1 MRRFIENITERK
13 LILEQLVAILI
24 NEKTQNVP
32 LILYGCGL
40 WAKQQYR
47 ILVESG
53 VDFDC
58 VAVDECYLSN
68 ARFEHYQVES
78 LKSALQKFPGANI
91 WLGFNLDRKSFQ
103 DIEYKIRTSVD
114 LNVGKIFGC
123 DCALYGNFIKH
134 NYPYSVIFE
143 NSEKFD
149 WLYQRLSDEKSKL
162 AMLSYFNQRISG
174 DYKYCEIGYDPNHY
188 FAKDIVTLSSKE
200 VFIDCGA
207 FVGDTIDSL
216 IAIQKPKKVF
226 AFEPENKNFQKLC
239 KKYGNDSSIVC
250 LNKGAYNSE
259 TTLCFSSGI
268 ADASKISQNG
278 NTQIEVTT
286 IDSLMQCYDSSATF
300 IKMDIEGAELAA
312 LQGAERTIKNNHP
325 KLAISVYHKFED
337 LLQIPQYIAKLDSS
351 YKFYLRRHS
360 HLVHELVLYAI

>member
-1 MRRFIENITERK
+1 MKFIEGLKTCKPIIQEYALFLSTCDK
-13 LILEQLVAILI
+13 PIL
-24 NEKTQNVP
+24 
-32 LILYGCGL
+32 LYGAGV

-47 ILVESG
+47 MLEALG
-53 VDFDC
+53 VQFS
-58 VAVDECYLSN
+58 AITVDEKYLPV
-68 ARFEHYQVES
+68 ADFEGFSVVS
-78 LKSALQKFPGANI
+78 LSAALENYPGAI
-91 WLGFNLDRKSFQ
+91 VWLGFNLDTQSFEKVKSQ
-103 DIEYKIRTSVD
+103 MLLTSKGLVDDIYA
-114 LNVGKIFGC
+114 C
-123 DCALYGNFIKH
+123 DSAQYGSFANH
-134 NYPYSVIFE
+134 NYSYAMIKDH
-143 NSEKFD
+143 SEEFD